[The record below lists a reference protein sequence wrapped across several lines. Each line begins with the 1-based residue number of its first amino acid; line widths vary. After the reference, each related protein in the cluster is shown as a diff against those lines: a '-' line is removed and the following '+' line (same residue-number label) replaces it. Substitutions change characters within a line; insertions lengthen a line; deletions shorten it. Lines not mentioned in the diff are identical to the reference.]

1 MSDRLSVLQGM
12 LYDLLQ
18 GCIGDRTARFGGAV
32 CKMRARVVQDGDVML
47 VCEVICA

>member
-1 MSDRLSVLQGM
+1 M
-12 LYDLLQ
+12 LFGLLEECSGDLP
-18 GCIGDRTARFGGAV
+18 ARFGGAV